1 MVLEEAIVKYASAL
15 DGVEMREME
24 PSSEHGAS
32 QLVFYRGEKI
42 FLVL

>member
-15 DGVEMREME
+15 DGVEKRKME

-32 QLVFYRGEKI
+32 QLVFYRG
-42 FLVL
+42 